1 MTNML
6 AAIRIKGRVGNR
18 KVIDDTLHMLGMKKP
33 NTMAILPRTD
43 SIIGMLKKVEHMIT
57 WGEADEEMLSKFKD
71 KKIINL
77 KPPSKG
83 FRSVKQPY
91 PKGDTGY
98 RGKEINQLIKR
109 MV

>member
-18 KVIDDTLHMLGMKKP
+18 KVIDDTLH
-33 NTMAILPRTD
+33 MAILPRTD